1 MLLASANRRNPW
13 ILPSNL
19 CRRLLTVSPQG
30 IRFFSVRSIITN
42 VEVLF
47 VHSKINYAV
56 DQNTNQA
63 PDNGVPPDDEKCS
76 AGLVP
81 HLLEAN
87 FCFPF
92 KDAVHYARTVGL
104 VGVHHS
110 EKVGSAKEARE
121 ESPPRG
127 RLLRA
132 CGRPPTCRRRFGRRP
147 IFCATSSSCI
157 KVLSQTLLPLLVLPM
172 APRSLLDHVHIIG
185 GMLQNC
191 LFLLS

>member
-110 EKVGSAKEARE
+110 KKVGSAKEARE
-121 ESPPRG
+121 ESPQEAGYCVRVEDPQRVVDALEEGRSSVQHHHRVPRY
-127 RLLRA
+127 
-132 CGRPPTCRRRFGRRP
+132 
-147 IFCATSSSCI
+147 
-157 KVLSQTLLPLLVLPM
+157 
-172 APRSLLDHVHIIG
+172 
-185 GMLQNC
+185 
-191 LFLLS
+191 